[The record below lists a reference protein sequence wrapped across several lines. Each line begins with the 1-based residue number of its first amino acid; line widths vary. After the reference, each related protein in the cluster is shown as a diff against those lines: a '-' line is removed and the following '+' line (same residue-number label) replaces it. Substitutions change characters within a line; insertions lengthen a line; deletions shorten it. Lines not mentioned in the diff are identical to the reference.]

1 MKGMKRAIGDDPSVD
16 ESEVK
21 VVPYQEE
28 FRSAFEQ
35 LNREWIETY
44 FVLEHSDR
52 EVFRDPVARIVDP
65 GGEIFFVLERG
76 SVQGTC
82 AVIRHNSLECEIA
95 KMAVAP
101 AARGRGFGDLLM
113 EAAVGFARSLGV
125 RRVIIVSN
133 TVLQPAI
140 RLYQKHG
147 FIRVPLVDD
156 GRYRRANIRLELE
169 LSTREPGE
177 RREAGGQ
184 SEAAPPPR

>member
-1 MKGMKRAIGDDPSVD
+1 MEGMKRAIGDDPSVD

-28 FRSAFEQ
+28 FRPAFEQ

-44 FVLEHSDR
+44 FVLENSDR
-52 EVFRDPVARIVDP
+52 EVFQDPVARIVDP

-82 AVIRHNSLECEIA
+82 AVIRHNALECEIA

-113 EAAVGFARSLGV
+113 KAAVGFARSLGV
-125 RRVIIVSN
+125 RRVLILSN
-133 TVLQPAI
+133 TVLEPAI

-169 LSTREPGE
+169 LSAREPGE